1 MLMEPDR
8 TTLRFSTNLAA
19 LRGIAAAMVVIF
31 HALMV
36 FRLTGFDDPH
46 RQALGA
52 VDTLTEW
59 FAILLLG
66 LTNGHA
72 AVIIFFV
79 LSGVVLTLSYERQ
92 RGRGVMRLTAY
103 YIKRGARLWPLLA
116 AAAIFAYLLRENV
129 AGLHQP
135 AVFTSWVN
143 GYFAADLGHNALL
156 RNVIGLDSSLNYP
169 AWTIYVEIAAS
180 VLFPLLFLVSR
191 NRALTLAV
199 LAATIVAT
207 AAGWNYRAFGQYM
220 VCFMAGVAL
229 IRYGRPI
236 AERFLAW
243 QRGLRIAVLTGAW
256 LVILSVERIL
266 SPHTHM
272 APLTVLVFTL
282 GATIIVTHL
291 TFAAPIHA
299 LANKTLQWLGE
310 VSYGLYLLHF
320 PVLIALATISVPLF
334 EPLLAFGQGG
344 ALAANLLLA
353 VATFAV
359 TLPLAAISYKVLE
372 RPCQDL
378 GRVIAERVA
387 AFSPA
392 GTATGTEV
400 PVPVRNAR
408 EPAE

>member
-1 MLMEPDR
+1 MESDR

-19 LRGIAAAMVVIF
+19 LRGIAAVMVVIF

-46 RQALGA
+46 RQALSA
-52 VDTLTEW
+52 VDTTWEW
-59 FAILLLG
+59 LMIGLLA

-92 RGRGVMRLTAY
+92 GGTAGTRLLAY
-103 YIKRGARLWPLLA
+103 YVKRGARLWPLLA
-116 AAAIFAYLLRENV
+116 AAAILAFLIRDAV
-129 AGLHQP
+129 AGLHAP
-135 AVFTSWVN
+135 AAFTSWVN
-143 GYFAADLGHNALL
+143 GYFAKEPGPDTLL
-156 RNVIGLDSSLNYP
+156 RNIIGLDSSLNYP
-169 AWTIYVEIAAS
+169 AWTIYVEIAVS
-180 VLFPLLFLVSR
+180 VLFPLLFLLSR
-191 NRALTLAV
+191 KRALTLAV
-199 LAATIVAT
+199 LAATIIAT

-229 IRYGRPI
+229 IRYGRPV

-243 QRGLRIAVLTGAW
+243 PRLARLAVLASAW
-256 LVILSVERIL
+256 VVILCVERIV

-272 APLTVLVFTL
+272 YPVTVLVFTL

-291 TFAAPIHA
+291 TFAPPIRL
-299 LANKTLQWLGE
+299 LAHRSLQWLGE

-320 PVLIALATISVPLF
+320 PVLIALAVIVAPFAAWL
-334 EPLLAFGQGG
+334 PGHGQGA

-353 VATFAV
+353 AATFTV
-359 TLPLAAISYKVLE
+359 TLPLAAISYRLLE
-372 RPCQDL
+372 RPCQEL
-378 GRVIAERVA
+378 GRSVA
-387 AFSPA
+387 DWLVALSARSFLA
-392 GTATGTEV
+392 GGT
-400 PVPVRNAR
+400 PVALPVRKTR